1 MLIGGFRNLNFHN
14 STPRRTICR
23 MTNART
29 MELEMQMPLT
39 QLLRQLL
46 ARLLVRWA
54 ARRRAHRQALQLAA
68 MSEHELLDLG
78 IGRSEVP
85 ALLRGTQPHAGCCPR
100 R

>member
-1 MLIGGFRNLNFHN
+1 MLIVRFRNLNFHN
-14 STPRRTICR
+14 STRRRTICF
-23 MTNART
+23 MTQART
-29 MELEMQMPLT
+29 MELEMQMPLI
-39 QLLRQLL
+39 QLLRQVL

-85 ALLRGTQPHAGCCPR
+85 ALLQGGPRTGCCPR
-100 R
+100 S